1 MKTNPLVKEVVIN
14 VSPER
19 VWNAITNRDEM
30 KKWYFDLAEFKA
42 EVGFEFQF
50 EGGPDDRKYT
60 HLCKIE
66 EIIPGEKLSYSWR
79 YKDYPGDSL
88 VTFELFEEG
97 EKTRLRLTHK
107 GIESFGKENPDL
119 AKENFVKG
127 WNEILDKNLKEY
139 LEAGNN

>member
-79 YKDYPGDSL
+79 YKNYPGESL

>member
-79 YKDYPGDSL
+79 YKDYPGESL